1 MWKAIKQFR
10 AALSLVSPEEIRRR
24 AERQVLIGLVAGDE
38 RGYAE
43 LEDFLAPSPL
53 PSELRQGLLQTTYR
67 AGQPDAP
74 PEVDFVL
81 YAADLPCPHGTFRYD
96 SSDEELVIQAILD
109 AHDEL
114 ALPLARHFP
123 VFRKPVVDRLIQAVS
138 RENAL
143 FALASALPNVVPN
156 LFELPWTFGEFASDT
171 VFLTL
176 NQCRMA
182 LLIAA
187 ACGAEVGF
195 SAQKAELVSITAG
208 AFGWRAIARELAGKI
223 PLGGGLIPKGAIAY
237 AATFAIGKGLEYLHH
252 ANVPFTSDQHTAAY
266 EAAFERGKAVAESL
280 AKEVG

>member
-1 MWKAIKQFR
+1 MLRALKQFR
-10 AALSLVSPEEIRRR
+10 AAVSLVSPEEIRKRAGRR
-24 AERQVLIGLVAGDE
+24 VSIGLIAADEAGY
-38 RGYAE
+38 RE
-43 LEDFLAPSPL
+43 LEDFLAPGSL
-53 PSELRQGLLQTTYR
+53 AGEVRAERLETAYR
-67 AGQPDAP
+67 AGDPNVPAQ
-74 PEVDFVL
+74 VDLVL
-81 YAADLPCPHGTFRYD
+81 YSADLPCPHGAFRHHRG
-96 SSDEELVIQAILD
+96 DEPATIKEILHT
-109 AHDEL
+109 HDEL
-114 ALPLARHFP
+114 ALSLARYYP
-123 VFRKPVVDRLIQAVS
+123 VFRKTVVERIVQAVS

-156 LFELPWTFGEFASDT
+156 LFELPWTLGEFASDT

-182 LLIAA
+182 LLVAA

-195 SAQKAELVSITAG
+195 SHQKAEIVSITAG

-237 AATFAIGKGLEYLHH
+237 AATFAIGKGLEYYHH
-252 ANVPFTSDQHTAAY
+252 AHVPHTSEQRHRAY